1 MQQPD
6 TEKRGGVS
14 PLLLIFITILIDL
27 IGFGMVVPLLPFY
40 AYDLAPHY
48 SPQTVNLLIGVII
61 GAYSFAQF
69 FFTPLLGRLSDRVGR
84 RPVLLFSVICTA
96 LAFLCLGFAKSLW
109 MLLAARLFDGATG
122 GNISTAQAY
131 IADVTTPENRAKG
144 MGLIGA
150 GFGLG
155 FIFGPGL
162 GAMLSS
168 HYHSISVPFF
178 FAAGLALLN
187 SILIYFFLPESLK
200 EKRETSLSLGEHFR
214 DIGKSLNNSALRYP
228 VLILFIGTLA
238 FGVFQP
244 LFPLFAKVQY
254 GYDESNVGYLFVFSG
269 LIGVIIQGGLIGR
282 LTKKYSEITLLM
294 GGQVMLIGAY
304 LILPFTAPL
313 LPLLGIL
320 GMLSVGTG
328 LTSSLLPTL
337 VSKRAASNE
346 QGSVLGIT
354 QAAGSLARAIGPILG
369 GLMIAYTGRLTPFIV
384 CGVLTAIAL
393 GLSSTRLK

>member
-1 MQQPD
+1 MEQSD
-6 TEKRGGVS
+6 IEKRGGVS
-14 PLLLIFITILIDL
+14 PLLLIFITVLIDL

-40 AYDLAPHY
+40 AHDLAPHY
-48 SPQTVNLLIGVII
+48 SEQTVNLLIGIII

-96 LAFLCLGFAKSLW
+96 LAFLCLGFAKTLW

-131 IADVTTPENRAKG
+131 IADITTPENRAKG

-155 FIFGPGL
+155 FILGPGL
-162 GAMLSS
+162 GALLSGR
-168 HYHSISVPFF
+168 YGMSVPFF
-178 FAAGLALLN
+178 FAAGLALTN

-200 EKRETSLSLGEHFR
+200 DKRETSLNLGDHFR
-214 DIGKSLNNSALRYP
+214 EIGKSLGNP
-228 VLILFIGTLA
+228 VLRNPVMILFIGTLA
-238 FGVFQP
+238 FGIFQP

-254 GYDESNVGYLFVFSG
+254 GYDQSNVGYLFVFSG
-269 LIGVIIQGGLIGR
+269 VIGVIIQGGLIGR
-282 LTKKYSEITLLM
+282 LTKKTSEATLLM
-294 GGQVMLIGAY
+294 GGQVMLIMGY

-354 QAAGSLARAIGPILG
+354 QAAGSLARSIGPVLG

-384 CGVLTAIAL
+384 CGVLTVLAL
-393 GLSSTRLK
+393 GLSATRLK

>member
-1 MQQPD
+1 MEQSD
-6 TEKRGGVS
+6 IEKRGGVS
-14 PLLLIFITILIDL
+14 PLLLIFITVLIDL

-40 AYDLAPHY
+40 AHDIAPHY
-48 SPQTVNLLIGVII
+48 SEQTVNLLIGIII

-96 LAFLCLGFAKSLW
+96 LAFLCLGFAKTLW

-131 IADVTTPENRAKG
+131 IADITTPENRAKG

-155 FIFGPGL
+155 FILGPGL
-162 GAMLSS
+162 GALLSGR
-168 HYHSISVPFF
+168 YGMSVPFF
-178 FAAGLALLN
+178 FAAGLALTN

-200 EKRETSLSLGEHFR
+200 DKRETSLNLGDHFR
-214 DIGKSLNNSALRYP
+214 EIGKSLGNP
-228 VLILFIGTLA
+228 VLRNPVMILFIGTLA
-238 FGVFQP
+238 FGIFQP

-254 GYDESNVGYLFVFSG
+254 GYDQSNVGYLFVFSG
-269 LIGVIIQGGLIGR
+269 VIGVIIQGGLIGR
-282 LTKKYSEITLLM
+282 LTKKTSEATLLM
-294 GGQVMLIGAY
+294 GGQVMLIMGY

-354 QAAGSLARAIGPILG
+354 QAAGSLARSIGPVLG

-384 CGVLTAIAL
+384 CGVLTVLAL
-393 GLSSTRLK
+393 GLSATRLK

>member
-1 MQQPD
+1 MQQPE

-14 PLLLIFITILIDL
+14 PLLLIFITVLIDL

-96 LAFLCLGFAKSLW
+96 LAFLCLGFATSLW

-155 FIFGPGL
+155 FILGPGL
-162 GAMLSS
+162 GALLSS
-168 HYHSISVPFF
+168 HYGISVPFF
-178 FAAGLALLN
+178 FAAGLALTN

-200 EKRETSLSLGEHFR
+200 DKRETSLSLGDHFR

-238 FGVFQP
+238 FGIFQP

-254 GYDESNVGYLFVFSG
+254 GYDQSNVGYLFVFSG
-269 LIGVIIQGGLIGR
+269 LIGVIIQGGLMGR
-282 LTKKYSEITLLM
+282 LTKKYSEITLLL

-313 LPLLGIL
+313 LPLLAVL
-320 GMLSVGTG
+320 GMLSIGTG
-328 LTSSLLPTL
+328 FTSSLLPTL
-337 VSKRAASNE
+337 VSKQAASNE

-369 GLMIAYTGRLTPFIV
+369 GLMIAYAGRLTPFIV

-393 GLSSTRLK
+393 GLSSSRLK

>member
-14 PLLLIFITILIDL
+14 PLLLIFITVLIDL

-40 AYDLAPHY
+40 AYDLAPHF
-48 SPQTVNLLIGVII
+48 SPQTINLLIGVII

-84 RPVLLFSVICTA
+84 RPVLLFSVLCTA
-96 LAFLCLGFAKSLW
+96 LAFLCLGLAKSLW

-155 FIFGPGL
+155 FILGPGL
-162 GAMLSS
+162 GALLSDR
-168 HYHSISVPFF
+168 YGLSVPFF
-178 FAAGLALLN
+178 FAAGLALTN

-200 EKRETSLSLGEHFR
+200 DKRETSLNLGDHFR
-214 DIGKSLNNSALRYP
+214 EIGKSLNNAALRYP

-244 LFPLFAKVQY
+244 LFPLFAKTQY
-254 GYDESNVGYLFVFSG
+254 GYNQSQVGYLFVFSG

-282 LTKKYSEITLLM
+282 LTKRFSEVTLLL
-294 GGQVMLIGAY
+294 GGQVMLITAY
-304 LILPFTAPL
+304 LLLPFTAPYLSL
-313 LPLLGIL
+313 LTVL

-328 LTSSLLPTL
+328 FTSSLLPTL

>member
-1 MQQPD
+1 MQQSE

-14 PLLLIFITILIDL
+14 PLLLIFITVLIDL

-84 RPVLLFSVICTA
+84 RPVLLFSVLCTA
-96 LAFLCLGFAKSLW
+96 LAFLCLGFAQSLW

-155 FIFGPGL
+155 FILGPGL
-162 GAMLSS
+162 GALLSK
-168 HYHSISVPFF
+168 HYGLSVPFF
-178 FAAGLALLN
+178 FAAGLAFTN

-200 EKRETSLSLGEHFR
+200 DKRETSLSLGEHFR

-254 GYDESNVGYLFVFSG
+254 GYDQSNVGYLFVFSG
-269 LIGVIIQGGLIGR
+269 LIGVIIQGGLMGR
-282 LTKKYSEITLLM
+282 LTKKYSEITLLL
-294 GGQVMLIGAY
+294 GGQIMLIGAY

-313 LPLLGIL
+313 LPLLAVL
-320 GMLSVGTG
+320 GMLSIGTG
-328 LTSSLLPTL
+328 FTSSLLPTL

-369 GLMIAYTGRLTPFIV
+369 GLMIAYAGRLTPFIV

-393 GLSSTRLK
+393 GLSSSRLK

>member
-1 MQQPD
+1 MEQPD
-6 TEKRGGVS
+6 VEKRGGVS
-14 PLLLIFITILIDL
+14 PLLLIFITVLIDL

-48 SPQTVNLLIGVII
+48 SEQTVNLLIGIII

-109 MLLAARLFDGATG
+109 MLLLARLFDGATG

-131 IADVTTPENRAKG
+131 IADVTTSENRAKG

-155 FIFGPGL
+155 FILGPGL
-162 GAMLSS
+162 GAVLSS
-168 HYHSISVPFF
+168 RYGISVPFF
-178 FAAGLALLN
+178 FAAGLAFTN

-200 EKRETSLSLGEHFR
+200 EKRETSLSLGDHFR
-214 DIGKSLNNSALRYP
+214 EIGKSLSNPALRYP

-254 GYDESNVGYLFVFSG
+254 GYKPSQVGYLFVFSG
-269 LIGVIIQGGLIGR
+269 LIGVVIQGGLLGR
-282 LTKKYSEITLLM
+282 LVKKSSEIRLL
-294 GGQVMLIGAY
+294 LIGQTILIAAY
-304 LILPFTAPL
+304 ILIPFSAPL
-313 LPLLGIL
+313 LPLLTVL

-328 LTSSLLPTL
+328 FTSSLLPTL
-337 VSKRAASNE
+337 VSKRTASNE

-369 GLMIAYTGRLTPFIV
+369 GFMIAYTGRLTPFIV
-384 CGVLTAIAL
+384 CGLLTALAF
-393 GLSSTRLK
+393 GLSSSRLK

>member
-1 MQQPD
+1 MQQPE

-14 PLLLIFITILIDL
+14 PLLLIFITVLIDL

-84 RPVLLFSVICTA
+84 RPVLLFSVLCTA
-96 LAFLCLGFAKSLW
+96 LAFLCLGFAQSLW

-155 FIFGPGL
+155 FILGPGL
-162 GAMLSS
+162 GALLSK
-168 HYHSISVPFF
+168 HYGLSVPFF
-178 FAAGLALLN
+178 FAAGLAFTN

-200 EKRETSLSLGEHFR
+200 DKRETSLSLGEHFR

-254 GYDESNVGYLFVFSG
+254 GYDQSNVGYLFVFSG
-269 LIGVIIQGGLIGR
+269 LIGVIIQGGLMGR
-282 LTKKYSEITLLM
+282 LTKKYSEITLLL
-294 GGQVMLIGAY
+294 GGQIMLIGAY

-313 LPLLGIL
+313 LPLLAVL
-320 GMLSVGTG
+320 GMLSIGTG
-328 LTSSLLPTL
+328 FTSSLLPTL

-369 GLMIAYTGRLTPFIV
+369 GLMIAYAGRLTPFIV

-393 GLSSTRLK
+393 GLSSSRLK